1 MSASAPLGR
10 PSRNTGRVE
19 ADCTSAT
26 STGEVVSVVISHAA
40 ATSFI
45 HMQVLAATQVS
56 HSMRNTGTD
65 RGAKGESEWA
75 VCAAWA
81 ASALWSRLCWAA
93 SSVPWAS
100 AALNQAASL
109 SPFAPLSVPV
119 FRMLWL
125 TWVAANTCMW
135 MNDVAAA
142 WLMTTLTTSPILVAL
157 VQSASTLP
165 VFLLGLP
172 SGALADILDRRR
184 YFIATQF
191 WVAAVALVLC
201 VAILA
206 GGMTAPLLL
215 ALTFANGIGLA
226 MRWPVFAAIVPELV
240 SRPQLPAALALNGVA
255 MNASRIIG
263 PLVAGAIIASA
274 GSAWVFVLNAV
285 LSVISG
291 LVIMRWKRTHV
302 PSPLGR
308 EKLPSAM
315 RVGLQFVRQS
325 PRLRAVLWR
334 IAVFFLHATALMALL
349 PLVAKGLDGG
359 GAGTFTLLLASM
371 GAGAIVAAMFVPRL
385 RQAMARDVLVL
396 RGTLLQAAAMAVMAI
411 APNIYVAVPAMVLA
425 GMAWITTANSLSV
438 SAQLALPNWVRA
450 RGMSIFQMSIMGAT
464 ALGAAVWG
472 QVATVTSVHLSLA
485 LAALTGVMAMA
496 LVQRLVTDRHMEEDL
511 SPSQA
516 FKAPVTTTPPQAGRV
531 VVTIEYTID
540 PARAAEFRTLMQES
554 RRSRLRQGALS
565 CDLLHDLADPA
576 RYVEQIVD
584 ESWTEHL
591 RRFDRVTASDVALRE
606 RKLAFHRGESP
617 PAVVRYLVER

>member
-1 MSASAPLGR
+1 MPPLPPHDSPRSAAHAPSSDTR
-10 PSRNTGRVE
+10 P
-19 ADCTSAT
+19 AH
-26 STGEVVSVVISHAA
+26 HAA
-40 ATSFI
+40 VPPPSADAP
-45 HMQVLAATQVS
+45 HAAQTAADRAAAAQ
-56 HSMRNTGTD
+56 GTE
-65 RGAKGESEWA
+65 ES
-75 VCAAWA
+75 VAAELHQDA
-81 ASALWSRLCWAA
+81 AARL
-93 SSVPWAS
+93 
-100 AALNQAASL
+100 NEAASL
-109 SPFAPLSVPV
+109 SPLAPLSVPV

-201 VAILA
+201 VFILA

-263 PLVAGAIIASA
+263 PLLAGAIIASA

-285 LSVISG
+285 LSVLSG
-291 LVIMRWKRTHV
+291 LTIMRWKRVHT
-302 PSPLGR
+302 PNPLGR
-308 EKLPSAM
+308 ERLPSAM

-325 PRLRAVLWR
+325 PSMRAVLWR
-334 IAVFFLHATALMALL
+334 ISVFFLHATALLALL
-349 PLVAKGLDGG
+349 PLLAKGLEGG

-371 GAGAIVAAMFVPRL
+371 GAGAIMAAMFLPRL
-385 RQAMARDVLVL
+385 RQAMARDVLVI
-396 RGTLLQAAAMAVMAI
+396 RGTALQAAATGVMAV
-411 APNIYVAVPAMVLA
+411 APNVYIAVPAMVVA

-450 RGMSIFQMSIMGAT
+450 RGMSIYQMAIMGST

-472 QVATVTSVHLSLA
+472 QVATVTDVHVSLGI
-485 LAALTGVMAMA
+485 AAATGVVAML
-496 LVQRLVTDRHMEEDL
+496 LVQRLVADRSMEEDL
-511 SPSQA
+511 SPSRA
-516 FKAPVTTTPPQAGRV
+516 FKAPVAEAPPQAGHV
-531 VVTIEYTID
+531 VVTIEYFID
-540 PARAAEFRTLMQES
+540 PARAAEFRAVMQES
-554 RRSRLRQGALS
+554 RRSRLRQGALGWQ
-565 CDLLHDLADPA
+565 LLHDISQPA
-576 RYVEQIVD
+576 RYIERIED

-591 RRFDRVTASDVALRE
+591 RRFDRVTASDVALRD
-606 RKLAFHRGESP
+606 RKLAFHVGDAP
-617 PAVVRYLVER
+617 PRVTRWAVE

>member
-1 MSASAPLGR
+1 MPPLPSHESTRSVAPEPAPTNVRAG
-10 PSRNTGRVE
+10 TAQGTTEE
-19 ADCTSAT
+19 AT
-26 STGEVVSVVISHAA
+26 AA
-40 ATSFI
+40 QPGPTAE
-45 HMQVLAATQVS
+45 Q
-56 HSMRNTGTD
+56 R
-65 RGAKGESEWA
+65 
-75 VCAAWA
+75 
-81 ASALWSRLCWAA
+81 
-93 SSVPWAS
+93 
-100 AALNQAASL
+100 ASL
-109 SPFAPLSVPV
+109 STLAPLSVPV

-142 WLMTTLTTSPILVAL
+142 WLMTSLTTSPILVAL

-184 YFIATQF
+184 YFMATQF

-201 VAILA
+201 AAVLV

-215 ALTFANGIGLA
+215 GLTFANGIGLA
-226 MRWPVFAAIVPELV
+226 MRWPVFSAIVPELV
-240 SRPQLPAALALNGVA
+240 SRAHLPAALALNGIA

-285 LSVISG
+285 LSVGSG
-291 LVIMRWKRTHV
+291 LVIMRWKRDHV

-308 EKLPSAM
+308 ERLPSAM

-325 PRLRAVLWR
+325 PRMRAVLWR
-334 IAVFFLHATALMALL
+334 ISIFFLHATALLAML
-349 PLVAKGLDGG
+349 PLLAKGLEGG

-371 GAGAIVAAMFVPRL
+371 GAGAIVAAMFLPRL
-385 RQAMARDVLVL
+385 RQAMPRDVLVL
-396 RGTLLQAAAMAVMAI
+396 RGTLLQAAATGVMAV
-411 APNIYVAVPAMVLA
+411 APNVYVAVPAMLVG

-450 RGMSIFQMSIMGAT
+450 RGMSIYQMAIMGST

-472 QVATVTSVHLSLA
+472 QVATVTSVHASLG
-485 LAALTGVMAMA
+485 LAAVTGTIAMVV
-496 LVQRLVTDRHMEEDL
+496 VQRLVADRSIEEDL

-516 FKAPVTTTPPQAGRV
+516 FKAPVAPTPPERGHV
-531 VVTIEYTID
+531 VVTIEYFID
-540 PARAAEFRTLMQES
+540 PARATDFRALMQES

-565 CDLLHDLADPA
+565 WQLQHDIADPA
-576 RYVEQIVD
+576 RYVEQIED

-606 RKLAFHRGESP
+606 RKLAFHLGDAP
-617 PAVVRYLVER
+617 PVVSRFVVER